1 MKPTLSFHNIDSL
14 TLGPIQHFTAA
25 MREDGGKPF
34 WTRSLTL
41 KGDGGRYDFALYSNT
56 GAAALRFDGEPLSPE
71 ETKRMAAALA
81 EMPAP
86 AEQATIL
93 AELQE
98 SFAADD
104 MHGPK
109 DEPID
114 EQFEAAVNAG
124 LCCAWDCGEKAVPL
138 RMYCAAHAAEHADF

>member
-1 MKPTLSFHNIDSL
+1 MSNWPTGLLIEQFPITLSDGRVWQGFLHRTERRTGRRIVVRDAEGG
-14 TLGPIQHFTAA
+14 TLFDTSDQ
-25 MREDGGKPF
+25 
-34 WTRSLTL
+34 
-41 KGDGGRYDFALYSNT
+41 YDLGNATNRLDLWL
-56 GAAALRFDGEPLSPE
+56 AEQE
-71 ETKRMAAALA
+71 KR

-124 LCCAWDCGEKAVPL
+124 LCCAWDCGEKAVPP